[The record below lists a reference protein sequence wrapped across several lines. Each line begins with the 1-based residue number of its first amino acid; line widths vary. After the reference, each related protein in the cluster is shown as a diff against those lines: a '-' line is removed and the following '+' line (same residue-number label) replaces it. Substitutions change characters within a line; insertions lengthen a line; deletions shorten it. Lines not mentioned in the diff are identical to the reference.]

1 MRGQPARPRRQ
12 HRPFLGPFHAV
23 AVGCFRLAL
32 DPPHRFGM
40 RFSQR
45 NPLPSVV
52 DAPTPPESAPALPYV
67 PGPLHRLPGV
77 PAGGASPE
85 FISCCSYSTVS

>member
-32 DPPHRFGM
+32 DPPHRFRM

-45 NPLPSVV
+45 NPLPALSMLQLRPK
-52 DAPTPPESAPALPYV
+52 APQHFPYV